1 MWLLGRT
8 CVCFCFGGLR
18 KERRPEKAEN
28 SWVMSVGNF
37 CCNISAI
44 IRQHQWQTNKHPV
57 VLKLLCST
65 KVIDARPCLFPL
77 MPQWKLRL
85 ICNTQDSVTF
95 WIFLHL
101 LRLDRYYLNF
111 VMFSF
116 IIIDVK
122 GVSWRIGITIIIHSP
137 SGFFQGNTIRLVLLP
152 VDA

>member
-1 MWLLGRT
+1 MWLLGRM

-18 KERRPEKAEN
+18 KEMRPEKAEN
-28 SWVMSVGNF
+28 GWVMSIDNS

-44 IRQHQWQTNKHPV
+44 IRRQWQTNKHPV

-65 KVIDARPCLFPL
+65 KVIDARPCLFSL

-95 WIFLHL
+95 WIVLHL

-111 VMFSF
+111 VMFLF
-116 IIIDVK
+116 IIIHVK
-122 GVSWRIGITIIIHSP
+122 GVSWIISITIIIHSP
-137 SGFFQGNTIRLVLLP
+137 SGFFQGNAIKLVLLP
-152 VDA
+152 FDA